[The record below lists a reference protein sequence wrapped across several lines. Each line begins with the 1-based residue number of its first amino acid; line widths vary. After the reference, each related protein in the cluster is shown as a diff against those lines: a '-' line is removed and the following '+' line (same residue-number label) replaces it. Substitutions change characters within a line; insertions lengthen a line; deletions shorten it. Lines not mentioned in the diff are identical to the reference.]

1 MTTPSFKALLA
12 GSCIALV
19 SLTAC
24 SGENDSADKASTTA
38 TAPAETTSTA
48 PADTET
54 AGGGELAT
62 DIDKISY
69 SFGQMLG
76 RRMNMQMQDL
86 NMDKFM
92 VGVQDAYSEKPSK
105 ISDEE
110 MNQLMQQYQIEQQE
124 KQQKEFTELADKN
137 LEKGKK
143 FLEENKSKEG
153 VKVTDSGLQYKVIEE
168 GEGDSPTAEDTVE
181 VHYTGKL
188 IDGEVFDSSVER
200 GEPAVFPL
208 AGVIPGWVEGLQLM
222 KKGAKYQ
229 LFIPADLAYGPQG
242 NGRIGPNETLIF
254 DVELLNIEET
264 PAAAQQPEMAPELS
278 EEDAG

>member
-1 MTTPSFKALLA
+1 MTTLSFKALLA

-19 SLTAC
+19 SLSAC
-24 SGENDSADKASTTA
+24 SGESDSVEKTDAA
-38 TAPAETTSTA
+38 APAESSTAA
-48 PADTET
+48 PADSG
-54 AGGGELAT
+54 AASGELTT

-86 NMDKFM
+86 NMEKFM
-92 VGVQDAYSEKPSK
+92 VGVEDAYHEKPSQ
-105 ISDEE
+105 IDDEE

-124 KQQKEFTELADKN
+124 KQQKEFTELAEKN
-137 LEKGKK
+137 LEKGQK

-153 VKVTDSGLQYKVIEE
+153 VKTTDSGLQYKVIEE
-168 GEGDSPTAEDTVE
+168 GEGESPTAENTVE

-264 PAAAQQPEMAPELS
+264 PEAAQQPEMAPELS